1 MKYFLLFFCLSI
13 ALQLKAQEKPSVKK
27 DIKVGVV
34 LSGGGAKGFAH
45 VSVLKKLEEAGV
57 RIDYIAGTSM
67 GAIIGGLYAS
77 GYNATE
83 LDSVLRV
90 NDLDGL
96 VRDDLPREV
105 SSFYQK
111 ENDGKYAISLPLVKR
126 KIELPSAVSK
136 GQSAFNIFSQLTE
149 HVHEV
154 DDFSELSIPFFC
166 IATNLETGEEVILD
180 KGFLPEAIRASGSL
194 PGLLTPV
201 KVDGKVLVDGGIV
214 NNFPVEMMK
223 EKGVDFVIG
232 VNVSGGLKDIE
243 NINSLPEILMQIAGF
258 QMYNKLEEKIEQA
271 DLYIRPELDEFSTFS
286 FDQSQEIMEK
296 GDIAVNKVED
306 QIRALAA
313 QQSGVFIERTIS
325 DYSFKDAFFIKEIE
339 IKGNRNYTD
348 KYCIKKLGLRK
359 NERINREDFMRGID
373 VLTATGNFESIFY
386 KLITIE
392 GGTKV
397 EFEITENKEE
407 TLIQFGAHY
416 DDLYK
421 TGILINFT
429 NKHLFFKNDFISA
442 DFVVG
447 DNIRYNLDYFYDNGF
462 SWSFGINTRYNTFK
476 SDVVT
481 STLPIPRDVDQFES
495 GLKVP
500 LRYVDFT
507 TRLFLQSTI
516 KDRWAFRV
524 GLEHKFINAFT
535 DEIVE
540 DDSNRI
546 YFEKSHFLNAFG
558 KVMLDTYDT
567 KYFPKKGVFLNTE
580 YLLYGVSSDFNNNFT
595 TFSQLYGRIGF
606 AYTFFNKLTFHV
618 QSEAGLTLGNNINE
632 VLDYHLGGYNEN
644 YINTFIPFYGYGFAE
659 LNESAFLRTVL
670 TARYEIFKKNFV
682 SFTGNFGRLN
692 DDIWNDGRIFEDT
705 RTGYAAGYGVDTIIG
720 PIELLYSWSPDNNQN
735 HWYIN
740 VGFWF

>member
-386 KLITIE
+386 KLITVE

-476 SDVVT
+476 ADDVIEVL
-481 STLPIPRDVDQFES
+481 LPIPRDAGSLSKYRIKGTPSYMLILQPGF
-495 GLKVP
+495 
-500 LRYVDFT
+500 
-507 TRLFLQSTI
+507 FLTI
-516 KDRWAFRV
+516 YSKRPV
-524 GLEHKFINAFT
+524 GI
-535 DEIVE
+535 
-540 DDSNRI
+540 
-546 YFEKSHFLNAFG
+546 
-558 KVMLDTYDT
+558 
-567 KYFPKKGVFLNTE
+567 
-580 YLLYGVSSDFNNNFT
+580 
-595 TFSQLYGRIGF
+595 
-606 AYTFFNKLTFHV
+606 
-618 QSEAGLTLGNNINE
+618 
-632 VLDYHLGGYNEN
+632 
-644 YINTFIPFYGYGFAE
+644 
-659 LNESAFLRTVL
+659 
-670 TARYEIFKKNFV
+670 
-682 SFTGNFGRLN
+682 
-692 DDIWNDGRIFEDT
+692 
-705 RTGYAAGYGVDTIIG
+705 
-720 PIELLYSWSPDNNQN
+720 
-735 HWYIN
+735 
-740 VGFWF
+740 